1 MEFIRRI
8 NDSAEEWIDPRVAA
22 INLLQMLARYRQKDT
37 LPRLMPFLNSILHEY
52 DSSPKSEAT
61 CIKKDGVLVAVAT
74 IQKILHDSS
83 TYSSLIE
90 PFLIHHVI
98 PELHS
103 PIPFLRAR
111 ACWAIEYMDEELWQK
126 ESNLH
131 AVLSGLLQGL
141 RDPALPVQTSAAC
154 SIRLLVEQEGAKD
167 LVRPMLPEVVNEY
180 FRIMEEA
187 ENDSVISALQTLII
201 KFGEEIQGI
210 AATMVQR
217 LSAAFFRFIE
227 AQNDNDDDATFAAC
241 GCLDTICSVIEA
253 VEEVPAA
260 LQLIEPVVLPLVT
273 AILNNSGDLGY
284 EFVDNINTMLN
295 FLTYF
300 QDDISD
306 RLFSCCVMLVEALR
320 TWASD
325 YISEIA
331 GPLLNYISKAT
342 DRFFLATMPDGTAC
356 FLTLLNIIE
365 QNIISIDG
373 YENDANA
380 AAQLL
385 SCIVVCGKGKLNTHL
400 RGIFLLIVQ
409 RLREKI
415 KTKSLRCA
423 MLNGA
428 LATICYDTAA
438 IMTVLREDENLAR
451 QFFGKLYDG
460 LKEMES
466 SLSRRLIVIAFTNI
480 LSSPLNTLPYLAA
493 NNLENM
499 YRQIIRELVLIE
511 EEAADQANESDGDE
525 GENEEDD
532 DEFVFHEKGNS
543 KWKHALKTLEVPDGG
558 YDEDEDCVNA
568 EDETYREALEKLD
581 KEERVKRQL
590 YIDGELVDD
599 DDDDDG
605 GFDFTSPI
613 ETIDVLVCFVDA
625 MSSLSATDAG
635 RVNAL
640 QGCLDDED
648 TQRLRE
654 LLQTYQMRKSSGE
667 G

>member
-52 DSSPKSEAT
+52 DTSPRDEAS
-61 CIKKDGVLVAVAT
+61 CIRKDGVLVAVAT

-83 TYSSLIE
+83 SYSSLIE
-90 PFLIHHVI
+90 PFLAHHVI
-98 PELHS
+98 PELQS
-103 PIPFLRAR
+103 PVPFLRAR
-111 ACWAIEYMDEELWQK
+111 ACWAIEYMNEDLWLK

-131 AVLSGLLQGL
+131 PVLSGLLQAL
-141 RDPALPVQTSAAC
+141 RDPALPVQTAAAC
-154 SIRLLVEQEGAKD
+154 SMRLLVEQEGAKE

-180 FRIMEEA
+180 LRIMEEA
-187 ENDSVISALQTLII
+187 ENDSVISALQTLVVQ
-201 KFGEEIQGI
+201 FGEEIQGI
-210 AATMVQR
+210 AASMVQR
-217 LSAAFFRFIE
+217 LSAAFFRFIA

-241 GCLDTICSVIEA
+241 GCLDTICAVIEA

-273 AILNNSGDLGY
+273 AVLNNTGDLGY
-284 EFVDNINTMLN
+284 EFVDNVNTMLN
-295 FLTYF
+295 FLTYS
-300 QDDISD
+300 QDEISD
-306 RLFSCCVMLVEALR
+306 NLFSCCGMLLEALR

-325 YISEIA
+325 YISEVA

-342 DRFFLATMPDGTAC
+342 HRFFQATMPDGASY

-365 QNIISIDG
+365 QNIVSTDG

-385 SCIVVCGKGKLNTHL
+385 SCLVVCGKGMLSHHL
-400 RGIFLLIVQ
+400 RGIFMLVAQ

-415 KTKSLRCA
+415 KTKGLRFA
-423 MLNGA
+423 LLNA
-428 LATICYDTAA
+428 SLATICYDTGAVMA
-438 IMTVLREDENLAR
+438 VLREDETMAQLY
-451 QFFGKLYDG
+451 FGTLYDSLPG
-460 LKEMES
+460 MES
-466 SLSRRLIVIAFTNI
+466 GFSRRLIVIAFTNM
-480 LSSPLNTLPYLAA
+480 LTCPLHSLPYLAA

-499 YRQIIRELVLIE
+499 YRQVIRELVLVE
-511 EEAADQANESDGDE
+511 EEAAEQENGSNGDE
-525 GENEEDD
+525 GENEDNDD
-532 DEFVFHEKGNS
+532 DDFELHDKGQG

-590 YIDGELVDD
+590 YIDGEPVDD
-599 DDDDDG
+599 DDDDNDA
-605 GFDFTSPI
+605 FDFTSPI
-613 ETIDVLVCFVDA
+613 ETVDVLAYFVDA
-625 MSSLSATDAG
+625 MSSLSAADAE
-635 RVNAL
+635 RVHAL
-640 QGCLDDED
+640 QSRLDAED
-648 TQRLRE
+648 AQRLRE
-654 LLQTYQMRKSSGE
+654 LLLTCQLRKSSSE
-667 G
+667 